1 MTVRGEWSQLA
12 NLQIVQWAG
21 AHAEHV
27 LRESEMASLPSVGVL
42 QGGAL
47 ISHSVEQ
54 VRGECGSCQYRLL
67 IYQHGLLNKS
77 ARNV

>member
-47 ISHSVEQ
+47 ISHSGGTGQ
-54 VRGECGSCQYRLL
+54 RGMRFLSVPTPHLSTWLTE
-67 IYQHGLLNKS
+67 
-77 ARNV
+77 